1 MAIQEDP
8 RTADAVD
15 EAAVEAV
22 LGEELEVMAAEATAI
37 VEEET
42 GQRPPST
49 GDRLPSTG
57 DRSSSPDERLPSFSE
72 QIAEQ
77 LGGWRGLVESSIPV
91 AVFVL
96 VNVVA
101 SLNAALIG
109 SAGVAV
115 AIAVWRL
122 SRRQPIRHAVNGL
135 VGIGIGAI
143 IAWRTGEEKDFYLPG
158 ILYGLAYG
166 AALLASV
173 ALRMPLVGW
182 IWSVVAAGGS
192 DVWRRDPRLLRVF
205 GWLTVLWGVVW
216 VAKVGVQAG
225 LYLADQATA
234 LGVAR
239 LLLGYPPYA
248 LLLAITVWTV
258 RRVNRDAPPPA
269 NPA

>member
-8 RTADAVD
+8 AKPVDAT
-15 EAAVEAV
+15 AVEAV
-22 LGEELEVMAAEATAI
+22 LAEELDEFAVQAAHVIEA
-37 VEEET
+37 
-42 GQRPPST
+42 
-49 GDRLPSTG
+49 DRQAAADGPAGGTVTEAA
-57 DRSSSPDERLPSFSE
+57 PDEERVPSFSE

-91 AVFVL
+91 VVFVL

-109 SAGVAV
+109 SAALAV
-115 AIAVWRL
+115 GIAVWRL
-122 SRRQPIRHAVNGL
+122 SRRQPVRHAVNGL

-173 ALRMPLVGW
+173 ALRLPLVGW
-182 IWSVVAAGGS
+182 IWSVVVAGGS
-192 DVWRRDPRLLRVF
+192 DVWRRDPRLLRAF

-216 VAKVGVQAG
+216 MAKVGVQAG

-258 RRVNRDAPPPA
+258 RRVNRGAPPVTTPA
-269 NPA
+269 